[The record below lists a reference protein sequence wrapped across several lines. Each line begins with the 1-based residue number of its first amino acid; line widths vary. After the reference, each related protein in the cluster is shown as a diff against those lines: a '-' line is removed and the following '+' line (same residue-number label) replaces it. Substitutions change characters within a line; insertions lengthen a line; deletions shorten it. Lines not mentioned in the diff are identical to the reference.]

1 MEERVMISATRPRDD
16 RDATRLLVIDPRSR
30 ERRDA
35 RIANLPQFLRAGDL
49 LVVND
54 AATLP
59 GSLFGRTARGERIE
73 VRLAGPADG
82 ARFTAVVF
90 GPGDFHIRTEDRAAP
105 PQLRAGDRLVFDG
118 GASAQPAADARR
130 HELRA
135 RVVATSSISNRL
147 IDLAFELEG
156 GALWSSLYLLGTPV
170 QYAYHSETLPLWS
183 VQTAYASRPWA
194 AEMPSAGRPLSFAT
208 LNALR
213 RGRIELAS
221 LTHAAGLSATGDPQL
236 DAALPLPERYDIPQQ
251 TVSAIER
258 TRARG
263 GRVVAVGTT
272 VVRALEGAAAE
283 SGELR
288 AGSGVTNLRL
298 GPDYKPV
305 IASGILTGMHS
316 PAESHYALLAAF
328 VPEQLLRD
336 AFEHAERA
344 EYWAHEFGDATLILS
359 DSLNPMSRA
368 A

>member
-1 MEERVMISATRPRDD
+1 MIAAAKPRDD
-16 RDATRLLVIDPRSR
+16 RDATRLLVVDPRSR
-30 ERRDA
+30 QRQDA
-35 RIANLPQFLRAGDL
+35 RIADLPRFLRAGDL

-73 VRLAGPADG
+73 VRLAGPAEG
-82 ARFTAVVF
+82 SRFTAVVF
-90 GPGDFHIRTEDRAAP
+90 GPGDYHTRTEDREAP
-105 PQLRAGDRLVFDG
+105 PALRAGDRLVFDG
-118 GASAQPAADARR
+118 APDAHAAVNARR
-130 HELRA
+130 RELQA
-135 RVVATSSISNRL
+135 QLAAISPISNRL
-147 IDLAFELEG
+147 IDLVFELDG
-156 GALWSSLYLLGTPV
+156 GALWSSLYALGAPV
-170 QYAYHSETLPLWS
+170 QYAYHSEALPLWS

-213 RGRIELAS
+213 RGQVALAT

-236 DAALPLPERYDIPQQ
+236 DAALPLPERYDIPAE
-251 TVSAIER
+251 TVGAIER

-272 VVRALEGAAAE
+272 VVRALEGAAAA

-288 AGSGVTNLRL
+288 PGSGVTSLRL
-298 GPDYKPV
+298 GPNYTPV

-328 VPEQLLRD
+328 APEELLRD

-344 EYWAHEFGDATLILS
+344 EYWAHEFGDATLILP
-359 DSLNPMSRA
+359 DSMDQMSHA